1 VSTVNGNISIR
12 HGVALQSSELSDLM
26 HGLFPTIIGR
36 AGNSEVLKEVLSI
49 WVNME
54 INCESVKLKLCGIKR
69 DLTSVKYE

>member
-1 VSTVNGNISIR
+1 
-12 HGVALQSSELSDLM
+12 M
-26 HGLFPTIIGR
+26 HGLFPTIIRR

>member
-1 VSTVNGNISIR
+1 
-12 HGVALQSSELSDLM
+12 LSDLM

-54 INCESVKLKLCGIKR
+54 INCESVKPKLCGIKR